1 LSVTNPDVPHA
12 GRRALLFGRRSG
24 ENA

>member
-1 LSVTNPDVPHA
+1 PDAPQTS
-12 GRRALLFGRRSG
+12 RRALLFGRRSC

>member
-1 LSVTNPDVPHA
+1 DVPHA